1 MSGGRQQQGC
11 GWSTT
16 RWVLPWKNRE
26 DGGCMCQGVAGAG
39 GRELHGH
46 GSSVVATDGA
56 HLQREGGSE
65 FGNGLRGRRGEML
78 EMPRAVLGAPQLT
91 SLPRWGSR
99 AEQGSADECKGGSRV
114 RAKKLRLCNAAQTGC
129 AAPTAL
135 PSPAPDKSAPR
146 EIPLVSAAVHQL
158 PRSLCTRQVCH
169 RVGVAPTPERE
180 KAHSWEWNEPS
191 RDRNRISAQTVRM
204 WCKEARCS
212 TQTSPPLQGDERAL
226 HLGFQITA
234 QRQNQAGPQPHQP
247 SEALLHGAGQ
257 GLASLGRARRRQLS
271 RRELGSGHS
280 RA

>member
-1 MSGGRQQQGC
+1 
-11 GWSTT
+11 
-16 RWVLPWKNRE
+16 
-26 DGGCMCQGVAGAG
+26 
-39 GRELHGH
+39 
-46 GSSVVATDGA
+46 
-56 HLQREGGSE
+56 
-65 FGNGLRGRRGEML
+65 ML

-146 EIPLVSAAVHQL
+146 EIPLVLAAVHQL

-234 QRQNQAGPQPHQP
+234 QQQNQAGPQPHQP